1 MIAIVFLAQKG
12 REKRAEKK
20 KKKKAEKRKGEEG
33 EEKGSAIREEHKTQ
47 CSHALA
53 LSLPV
58 ADCSLFI

>member
-12 REKRAEKK
+12 REKRAEK

-33 EEKGSAIREEHKTQ
+33 EEKGSAIREEHKTK

-53 LSLPV
+53 LSL
-58 ADCSLFI
+58 SL